1 MKEIKAFINPK
12 RFLAIAKNFK
22 REYFCCFTE
31 FQGDGVVELN
41 ITNRV

>member
-1 MKEIKAFINPK
+1 MKEIIAFIQLE
-12 RFLAIAKNFK
+12 RLLYIAKNFK

-41 ITNRV
+41 IRIRV

>member
-1 MKEIKAFINPK
+1 MKEIIAFIQPEM
-12 RFLAIAKNFK
+12 LLDIAKNFK